1 MSKYPNKIENKLEP
15 VAKVA
20 SGYDTTMEYTAYLN
34 ERLTNLH
41 DRMIDR
47 LSLVLGPPAPLNDLL
62 AKAPTTDIAPCWA
75 DLQERL
81 SRANQI
87 CDDINQLID
96 RIDL

>member
-1 MSKYPNKIENKLEP
+1 MSKYANKIEHKLEP
-15 VAKVA
+15 VVKVA
-20 SGYDTTMEYTAYLN
+20 SGYDTTMEYAAYLN

-41 DRMIDR
+41 DRMVDR
-47 LSLVLGPPAPLNDLL
+47 LSLVLGSPAPLNDLL

-81 SRANQI
+81 SRADLI
-87 CDDINQLID
+87 CDDINRLID